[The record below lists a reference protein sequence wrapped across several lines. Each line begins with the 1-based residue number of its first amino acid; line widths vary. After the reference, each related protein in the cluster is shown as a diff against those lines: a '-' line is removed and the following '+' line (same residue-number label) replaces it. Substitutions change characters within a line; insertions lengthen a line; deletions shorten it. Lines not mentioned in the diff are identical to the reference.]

1 MVSVLAQYYDQRSVP
16 WRGFDLDPEHATFSR
31 LFPDEVLLHPLGDE
45 PEADIIKIARRCT
58 DVPVTL
64 VDPRAHL
71 SEAILRGWDMI
82 QFPTHFAAQGG
93 RITVVLFPGDDL
105 EILTDIDGLVS
116 RLGDKVDYLVVRNPA
131 RQPRTRMF
139 DGSPLEEDLQRLG
152 AAFVELPPLL
162 AVARNHLSALE
173 AELGR
178 GVTHLEAVANRE
190 LSLDSMIRLVVEDWI
205 RTVFRRFDL
214 VADKLLPSEYAVKIA
229 RVDNAAV
236 GSAPRITRGAKIN
249 KTNL

>member
-1 MVSVLAQYYDQRSVP
+1 VAALAQYCDQRGVP

-31 LFPDEVLLHPLGDE
+31 LFPEEVVLQSLGDE
-45 PEADIIKIARRCT
+45 PEADVIKIIRRCNEI
-58 DVPVTL
+58 PVTL
-64 VDPRAHL
+64 IDPRAHL
-71 SEAILRGWDMI
+71 SDTILRGWDMVR
-82 QFPTHFAAQGG
+82 FPEHFAAQDG
-93 RITVVLFPGDDL
+93 RITVALFPGDDL

-116 RLGDKVDYLVVRNPA
+116 RLGNSVDYLVVRNPA

-139 DGSPLEEDLQRLG
+139 DGSPLEDDLKQFG

-162 AVARNHLSALE
+162 AVARNHLAALE

-178 GVTHLEAVANRE
+178 GVTHLESVANRE
-190 LSLDSMIRLVVEDWI
+190 LPLDSMIRLVIEDWI
-205 RTVFRRFDL
+205 RTVFRRLDQ
-214 VADKLLPSEYAVKIA
+214 VADKLLPTEYAVKIA
-229 RVDNAAV
+229 RVDNTGV

>member
-1 MVSVLAQYYDQRSVP
+1 MAVLAQYCDRRSVP
-16 WRGFDLDPEHATFSR
+16 WHGFDLDPEHATFSR
-31 LFPDEVLLHPLGDE
+31 LFPEEVILQPLGDE
-45 PEADIIKIARRCT
+45 PEAEVLKIVRRCIGK
-58 DVPVTL
+58 PVTL
-64 VDPRAHL
+64 IDPRAHL
-71 SEAILRGWDMI
+71 SDIILRSWDMI
-82 QFPTHFAAQGG
+82 RFPEHFAAQGG
-93 RITVVLFPGDDL
+93 RITVPLFPGDDL

-152 AAFVELPPLL
+152 AAFLELPALL
-162 AVARNHLSALE
+162 AVARNHLAALE

-190 LSLDSMIRLVVEDWI
+190 LPFDGMIRLVIEDWV
-205 RTVFRRFDL
+205 RTVFRRFDQ
-214 VADKLLPSEYAVKIA
+214 VAGKLLPTEEAAKIT
-229 RVDNAAV
+229 RVDTAAV